1 MDDFV
6 DIEDRLQALLNQVLA
21 DLHNNERLG
30 VVGIVHWKSMGEAQ
44 AYRNAIRQVR
54 IAREE
59 YNV

>member
-6 DIEDRLQALLNQVLA
+6 GIEDRLQALLNQALA
-21 DLHNNERLG
+21 DLHNNI
-30 VVGIVHWKSMGEAQ
+30 GIAHWKSMGEAQ

-54 IAREE
+54 IARGE

>member
-6 DIEDRLQALLNQVLA
+6 GIEDRLQALLNQVLA
-21 DLHNNERLG
+21 DLHNHERLG
-30 VVGIVHWKSMGEAQ
+30 VVGIVHWEKMGEAQ